1 MTDNTA
7 PERIW
12 ATRIGVQPN
21 NGHAGIFRSDAKE
34 GQEYIRADL
43 LERAIQT
50 ALDMATRFV
59 DCDCGQ
65 EQKIAVLS
73 VPPNSGARWR
83 VCSNTKC
90 GAIDAADIFAISV
103 EDVVKNMEGE

>member
-50 ALDMATRFV
+50 ALEMAKEA
-59 DCDCGQ
+59 DAEYWGQ
-65 EQKIAVLS
+65 PTVVSKRI
-73 VPPNSGARWR
+73 
-83 VCSNTKC
+83 
-90 GAIDAADIFAISV
+90 GAIRV
-103 EDVVKNMEGE
+103 EDVMKKMEGEP